1 MCVLQDRILTQ
12 ILQSLLW
19 SVTLMEEQRLRVFVN
34 KLLTGMFGPKT
45 ERQMAEVISGGKKKK
60 TPKSVIF
67 K

>member
-1 MCVLQDRILTQ
+1 
-12 ILQSLLW
+12 
-19 SVTLMEEQRLRVFVN
+19 MEEQRLRVFVN